1 MRVQMRA
8 SERQVHALP
17 PPSPTRQDGCSAC
30 RCAGYENAA
39 RDVLVVDGV
48 VWGRVQAEGGQQGL
62 CAHMSAKM
70 CGNAV
75 PIAMTHLVLGL
86 SVVLIKYFW
95 PGAV

>member
-1 MRVQMRA
+1 
-8 SERQVHALP
+8 
-17 PPSPTRQDGCSAC
+17 
-30 RCAGYENAA
+30 
-39 RDVLVVDGV
+39 
-48 VWGRVQAEGGQQGL
+48 
-62 CAHMSAKM
+62 M

>member
-1 MRVQMRA
+1 M
-8 SERQVHALP
+8 
-17 PPSPTRQDGCSAC
+17 
-30 RCAGYENAA
+30 
-39 RDVLVVDGV
+39 
-48 VWGRVQAEGGQQGL
+48 WGRVQAEGGQQGL